1 MMSERG
7 AVLAAIVLASGVA
20 SGQVASFTGGNLT
33 GTATSQMFTTDG
45 EFFDSNGAG
54 LSSLTATF
62 ASGGTD
68 SGLVNADGSVSGSAS
83 FSAMV
88 DNAENGV
95 SRIVVDAFAEARL
108 DNLSANVFN
117 AQQSVAIGPG
127 GVPGNF
133 LFIEVDRDTAFEFIV
148 EILNPNEVSS
158 SSITFSGG
166 TSGTLLAGQQYEL
179 RWSIGAF
186 ASTNGQAFDDVRI
199 RATLLL
205 PGPGSAGVLAAAGL
219 LAARRRR

>member
-1 MMSERG
+1 MSARVVVLSL
-7 AVLAAIVLASGVA
+7 AVASGVA
-20 SGQVASFTGGNLT
+20 SGQTASFMGGNLV
-33 GTATSQMFTTDG
+33 GTAESSMLTSNG
-45 EFFDSNGAG
+45 EFFDSSGAG
-54 LSSLTATF
+54 FTTLNGSF

-68 SGLVNADGSVSGSAS
+68 SGLVNADGEVSGSAS

-95 SRIVVDAFAEARL
+95 SRIVVDAFAESRI
-108 DNLSANVFN
+108 DNLSANVFS
-117 AQQSVAIGPG
+117 AQQSIAIGPG
-127 GVPGNF
+127 GVPNNF
-133 LFIEVDRDTAFEFIV
+133 LFIQVDQDTEFEFIV

-166 TSGTLLAGQQYEL
+166 TSGVLLAGQQYEL

-186 ASTNGQAFDDVRI
+186 ASTNGQALDDVRI

-205 PGPGSAGVLAAAGL
+205 PSPGSAGVLAAAGL
-219 LAARRRR
+219 MASRRRR